1 MTTKENV
8 AIESPQKIHFFN
20 RIVFRL
26 LVPYFLVSIATLA
39 LFAILIYYNYST
51 QREAI
56 QKNQEEIAL
65 KSSAEIDYYIQDIF
79 NGLSLTRRDITC
91 IECADEATH
100 RTLQNFIDEN
110 PSVYEVTVITATGKE
125 KDKIVRID
133 DEVTALNDKGE
144 SEVFQEVMKGKKY
157 ISPIYVSKYGLP
169 FMSVGL
175 PIFDQDNIQIG
186 ALATEVDLSP
196 MWNTVSKIKVGSTGY
211 VYVVDREGN
220 LVAYR
225 DVNLV
230 KMRPNLTSVVGVKN
244 FLNTASISEIY
255 TSFTGEKVIGSSQ
268 PIKTTG
274 WGLIIELPYQEVL
287 DTFRPLIIVAGISF
301 LVFVSFIVLMLIIVF
316 RRLISPIRRLRMG
329 VMGVGSGNLDHTI
342 DVHSDDEIGDLAIAF
357 NGMTTRLRDYYN
369 TLEQKVSDRT
379 KELQSAQGDLK
390 IQLEELE
397 KMNKLMVNRE
407 LKMIEMKDE
416 LASLRKKTGLDA

>member
-1 MTTKENV
+1 MTAKENV
-8 AIESPQKIHFFN
+8 VTESPQKIHFFN

-51 QREAI
+51 QRAAI

-175 PIFDQDNIQIG
+175 PIFDQNNTQIG

-244 FLNTASISEIY
+244 FLNTTSVSEIY

-274 WGLIIELPYQEVL
+274 WGLIIELPYAEVL
-287 DTFRPLIIVAGISF
+287 GTFQPLIIVAGISLF
-301 LVFVSFIVLMLIIVF
+301 VFVLFIVFMLIIVF

-379 KELQSAQGDLK
+379 RELQSAQGDLK
-390 IQLEELE
+390 TQLEELE

-416 LASLRKKTGLDA
+416 LANLRKKIDTTE

>member
-1 MTTKENV
+1 MTVKENV
-8 AIESPQKIHFFN
+8 VTESPQKIRFFN

-26 LVPYFLVSIATLA
+26 LVPYFLVSIATLT

-65 KSSAEIDYYIQDIF
+65 KSSAEIDYYVQDIF
-79 NGLSLTRRDITC
+79 NGLSLTRRDIVC
-91 IECADEATH
+91 IGCADEATH
-100 RTLQNFIDEN
+100 KTLQNFIDEN
-110 PSVYEVTVITATGKE
+110 PSVYEVAVIDNEGKQVS
-125 KDKIVRID
+125 KIVRID
-133 DEVTALNDKGE
+133 DEATTLNDRVE
-144 SEVFQEVMKGKKY
+144 SELFKEVTSGKKY
-157 ISPIYVSKYGLP
+157 ISPIYVSRYGLP
-169 FMSVGL
+169 FMSIGL

-196 MWNTVSKIKVGSTGY
+196 MWNTVSKIKVGNTGY
-211 VYVVDREGN
+211 VYVVDRAGS

-230 KMRPNLTSVVGVKN
+230 KMRPNFTNILGVKN
-244 FLNTASISEIY
+244 FLSATHVSEIY
-255 TSFTGEKVIGSSQ
+255 TSFTGEKVIGSWQ

-274 WGLIIELPYQEVL
+274 WGLIIELPYAEVL
-287 DTFRPLIIVAGISF
+287 GTFRPLIIVAGISF
-301 LVFVSFIVLMLIIVF
+301 LVFVSFIILMLIIVF
-316 RRLISPIRRLRMG
+316 RRLISPIRRLRSG

-390 IQLEELE
+390 TQLEELE

-416 LASLRKKTGLDA
+416 LNSLRKKVDTSE

>member
-1 MTTKENV
+1 MTVKENV
-8 AIESPQKIHFFN
+8 VTESPQKIHFFN

-91 IECADEATH
+91 IGCSDEAT
-100 RTLQNFIDEN
+100 RKTLQNFIDEN
-110 PSVYEVTVITATGKE
+110 PSVYEVAVIDSSGKQVN
-125 KDKIVRID
+125 KIVRTN
-133 DEVTALNDKGE
+133 EEALTLNDRAE
-144 SEVFQEVMKGKKY
+144 SELFKEALAGKKY
-157 ISPIYVSKYGLP
+157 LSPIYVSRYGLP
-169 FMSVGL
+169 FMSIGL

-186 ALATEVDLSP
+186 VLATEVDLSP
-196 MWNTVSKIKVGSTGY
+196 MWNTISKIKVGSTGY
-211 VYVVDREGN
+211 VYVVDKEGS

-230 KMRPNLTSVVGVKN
+230 KMRPNFTNTVGVKN
-244 FLNTASISEIY
+244 FMSTTYASEIY
-255 TSFTGEKVIGSSQ
+255 TSFTGEKVIGSWQ

-274 WGLIIELPYQEVL
+274 WGLIIELPYAEVL
-287 DTFRPLIIVAGISF
+287 GTFRPLIIVAGISLF
-301 LVFVSFIVLMLIIVF
+301 VFVLFIVFMLIIVF
-316 RRLISPIRRLRMG
+316 RRLISPIRRLRIG

-379 KELQSAQGDLK
+379 QELQSAQGDLK

-397 KMNKLMVNRE
+397 RMNKLMVNRE
-407 LKMIEMKDE
+407 LKMIEMKNE
-416 LASLRKKTGLDA
+416 LASLRKKTGVGE